1 MARFHRLF
9 RHYQRVRH
17 TLSGPH
23 ILASAV
29 QGVLLIL
36 NYSSHA
42 LTMVEPPEQ
51 PPRGPI
57 VRHGGETRAGRRP
70 GDRRVRV
77 ASRPPT
83 ARVTLPKLGVQNP
96 RLSRLS
102 PAGVFVLGFAAFI
115 LAGTLLLILP
125 ISSATGQWSSPL
137 DALFTATSAVCV
149 TGLIVQDTGTYWS
162 LFGQVVIIALIQL
175 GGLGFMTSST
185 LLLLLIGRRAGLRHR
200 MIQREAIGGEGLGST
215 LTLTRQIALFTLGA
229 EALGAVILTASF
241 WDDVGP
247 QRAVW
252 WGIFHAISAFNNAG
266 FDLIGGFRSLVPF
279 NQEPV
284 ILLTVAVLIIL
295 GSISFAVVA
304 DLYENRHAIWKRRS
318 PRLALDTRL
327 VLLTTAGLLV
337 FGTLALLFTEWTN
350 PATFGTMNFE
360 QRLLNA
366 FFHSVSARTAGYN
379 AVDIGSLRE
388 DSLLILVALMFIGG
402 AATST
407 AGGIKVQTFSLL
419 FFAIV
424 SSIRG
429 SLDVQSF
436 QRRVPTTDLLRAISV
451 ALLAIFLIFVATI
464 SLSQTE
470 PFKVLPIL
478 FETVSAMGTVGW
490 TTGITTDL
498 STGGRWIV
506 IVAMFVGRLGPLTL
520 FLALAAQERPP
531 RYQWPEE
538 RVKLG

>member
-1 MARFHRLF
+1 MAE
-9 RHYQRVRH
+9 
-17 TLSGPH
+17 S
-23 ILASAV
+23 
-29 QGVLLIL
+29 
-36 NYSSHA
+36 
-42 LTMVEPPEQ
+42 PEQ
-51 PPRGPI
+51 PPRAPI
-57 VRHGGETRAGRRP
+57 VRHGGETKVGRRP

-77 ASRPPT
+77 APRPPT
-83 ARVTLPKLGVQNP
+83 ARVTLPTLQVRTS

-102 PAGVFVLGFAAFI
+102 PAAVLVLGFAAFI
-115 LAGTLLLILP
+115 AVGTLLLTLP
-125 ISSATGQWSSPL
+125 ISRATGQWTSPL

-162 LFGQVVIIALIQL
+162 LFGQVVILVLIQL

-200 MIQREAIGGEGLGST
+200 MIQREAIGGEGLGSA
-215 LTLTRQIALFTLGA
+215 LNLTRQIALFTLGV
-229 EALGAVILTASF
+229 EAVGAVILTSRF
-241 WDDVGP
+241 WNDVGP
-247 QRAVW
+247 VRAAW

-266 FDLIGGFRSLVPF
+266 FDLLGGFRSLIPY
-279 NQEPV
+279 NREPV
-284 ILLTVAVLIIL
+284 VLLTVSVLIIL
-295 GSISFAVVA
+295 GGISFAVVA
-304 DLYENRHAIWKRRS
+304 DLHENRHAIWKRQS

-350 PATFGTMNFE
+350 PATLGPMNFGD
-360 QRLLNA
+360 RVLNA
-366 FFHSVSARTAGYN
+366 FFHSVSARTAGFN
-379 AVDIGSLRE
+379 AVNMGSLRE
-388 DSLLILVALMFIGG
+388 DSLLIIVALMFIGG

-429 SLDVQSF
+429 THEVESF
-436 QRRVPTTDLLRAISV
+436 QRRVPTADLLRAISI
-451 ALLAIFLIFVATI
+451 ALLAIFLIFVATVG
-464 SLSQTE
+464 LSQTE
-470 PFKVLPIL
+470 PLKVLPL
-478 FETVSAMGTVGW
+478 MFETVSAMGTVGL

-498 STGGRWIV
+498 SMGGRWIV
-506 IVAMFVGRLGPLTL
+506 ILAMFIGRIGPLTL
-520 FLALAAQERPP
+520 FLALAARERRP